1 MLLNMFLAFMTA
13 MFTGVTLRTPTS
25 AWIPVGFTGMLGW
38 MAIQGLTGL
47 KIPELV
53 ATVTGGIVVGAF
65 AEIMARIQKHP
76 VTVYIV
82 SGIIPLVPGTT
93 AYNSMLSFLEKQFTN
108 GLFLAFKAFLLASY
122 LAAGLAIVPLIVRY
136 IRTILSRL
144 HGKSIDNG
152 QLIKK

>member
-1 MLLNMFLAFMTA
+1 MLLNMFLSFLTA
-13 MFTGVTLRTPTS
+13 MFTGVTLRTPPS

-38 MAIQGLTGL
+38 MAIQGLIGL

-53 ATVTGGIVVGAF
+53 AAVSGGIVVGAF

-93 AYNSMLSFLEKQFTN
+93 AYNSMLSFLNKQFID

-136 IRTILSRL
+136 IRALFSSSHR
-144 HGKSIDNG
+144 KAMDN
-152 QLIKK
+152 

>member
-1 MLLNMFLAFMTA
+1 MLPDLLLDMLLAFLTSML
-13 MFTGVTLRTPTS
+13 TGITLRTPRS
-25 AWIPVGFTGMLGW
+25 AWIPVGVTGMLGW
-38 MAIQGLTGL
+38 ATIQALSGF

-53 ATVTGGIVVGAF
+53 TAVSGSVVVGAF

-93 AYNSMLSFLEKQFTN
+93 AYNSMLSFLDKEFTN

-122 LAAGLAIVPLIVRY
+122 LAAGLAIVPLAVRY
-136 IRTILSRL
+136 VRAVLSRS
-144 HGKSIDNG
+144 KY
-152 QLIKK
+152 